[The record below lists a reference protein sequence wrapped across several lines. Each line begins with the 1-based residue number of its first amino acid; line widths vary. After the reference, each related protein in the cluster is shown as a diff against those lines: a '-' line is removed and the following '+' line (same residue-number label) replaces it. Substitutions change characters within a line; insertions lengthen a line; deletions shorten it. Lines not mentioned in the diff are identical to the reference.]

1 MKKIFFLHLFTI
13 FLLAEPSVYSDSDFV
28 DTDSLVKKNTQQILL
43 LKQRIN
49 QLQEQ
54 IEGLKT
60 IINGQNDEIATLR
73 QKLHSINYEKII
85 NQLSERVAALES
97 KKAQTSIVS
106 TMPKNTM
113 QNSQEKTPLA
123 SNKKEIEKIKAKK
136 ENQPKT
142 SLAKIP
148 SAKLY
153 KEAVLDFTKAKLS
166 SAKSKF
172 LELEKRGYK
181 KAAVKFYLGEIAYK
195 QKKYKKAISYYQE
208 SVTIN
213 EDAAYMDKLLLHTA
227 FALKR
232 LGRVDE
238 ANNFFEAVVEEYGN
252 SASAKIAKKYLK

>member
-1 MKKIFFLHLFTI
+1 MKKIFLAIVFS
-13 FLLAEPSVYSDSDFV
+13 FLLFAEPSVYSNFI
-28 DTDSLVKKNTQQILL
+28 DTDTLVKKNTQQILL

-49 QLQEQ
+49 QLKEQ

-60 IINGQNDEIATLR
+60 IINGQASEIATLR
-73 QKLHSINYEKII
+73 QKIHSINYEAII
-85 NQLSERVAALES
+85 NQLSQRIAALES
-97 KKAQTSIVS
+97 KSGQSAQSLSTYTSNKI
-106 TMPKNTM
+106 PP
-113 QNSQEKTPLA
+113 KTPNQK
-123 SNKKEIEKIKAKK
+123 SSQKDFNKKPKK
-136 ENQPKT
+136 ELKKANLSKM
-142 SLAKIP
+142 A

-166 SAKSKF
+166 SAKAKF
-172 LELEKRGYK
+172 LELEKRSYK

-227 FALKR
+227 IALKR

-238 ANNFFEAVVEEYGN
+238 ANNFFEAVIEQYSN
-252 SASAKIAKKYLK
+252 SASAKIAKKYLKIK